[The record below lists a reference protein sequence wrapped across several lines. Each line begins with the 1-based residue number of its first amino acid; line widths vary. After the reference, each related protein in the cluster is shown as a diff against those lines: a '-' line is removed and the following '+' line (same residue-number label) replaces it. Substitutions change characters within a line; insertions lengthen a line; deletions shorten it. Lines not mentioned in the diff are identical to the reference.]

1 MTNKTYDTI
10 HFVSL
15 IIAPTV
21 AFIAAVVAIWQ
32 VPYAKEI
39 TATLTAFDAF
49 VGAVVLVAKK
59 LYEKNHGGGEDE

>member
-1 MTNKTYDTI
+1 MNNKTYDII

-15 IIAPTV
+15 IVAPTV
-21 AFIAAVVAIWQ
+21 AFIAAVIAIWQ
-32 VPYAKEI
+32 IPYTKEI

-59 LYEKNHGGGEDE
+59 LYEKNKGGDSNE